1 VTGIC
6 YKGRHVVNP
15 GGKHVILYVF
25 EKIIAQVDED
35 APFAELEEKK
45 KKALLG
51 NRLNPFGNTSEV
63 VFFQKRTKRT
73 FC

>member
-45 KKALLG
+45 KKH
-51 NRLNPFGNTSEV
+51 F
-63 VFFQKRTKRT
+63 
-73 FC
+73 